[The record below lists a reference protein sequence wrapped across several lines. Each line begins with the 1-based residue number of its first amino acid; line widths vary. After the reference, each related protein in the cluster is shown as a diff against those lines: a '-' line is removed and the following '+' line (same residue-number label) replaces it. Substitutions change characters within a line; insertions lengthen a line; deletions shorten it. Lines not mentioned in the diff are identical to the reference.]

1 LLPRKTHGLRGLSPI
16 VVAASDYGAASLSNL
31 RICWF
36 TLVVVGLL
44 SYARLDTG
52 SILNPSADVLWP
64 GPPPRWRLPP
74 PQGRRELQGAA
85 VSRVFHEH
93 GSAARATKRGQT

>member
-1 LLPRKTHGLRGLSPI
+1 MLPRKPHDLRGLSPI

-31 RICWF
+31 RICCF
-36 TLVVVGLL
+36 TLVAVGLL

-64 GPPPRWRLPP
+64 GPPA
-74 PQGRRELQGAA
+74 QGRWELQGAA